1 MQVHRWAGDGSADS
15 YAGVMADRPV
25 VGAATAVALVMAMSA
40 GCATSSPASLAP
52 SSAPVQADPT
62 AVLTPG
68 DPDCQVDAPP
78 PGFPTGLL
86 PVPAGAD
93 LLLACA
99 TQTDGFWDVS
109 LNIRTSADVTELGAA
124 VQQPLLAAGFVEQSD
139 PPAAGVAAQSTFSR
153 AEGEV
158 LTMTILD
165 DGAVRTLTVGGS
177 VMAQVPDGNG

>member
-1 MQVHRWAGDGSADS
+1 M
-15 YAGVMADRPV
+15 
-25 VGAATAVALVMAMSA
+25 AVALVMTLAT

-52 SSAPVQADPT
+52 SSEPVRSTPT

-68 DPDCQVDAPP
+68 DSHCQVDAAP
-78 PGFPTGLL
+78 PGFPTDLL
-86 PVPAGAD
+86 PVPPGAE
-93 LLLACA
+93 LLLSCA

-109 LNIRTSADVTELGAA
+109 LNIRTTADVAELLEAA
-124 VQQPLLAAGFVEQSD
+124 RQPLLAAGFAEQTD

-158 LTMTILD
+158 LTMTVLD
-165 DGAVRTLTVGGS
+165 DGTVRTLTIGGS